1 MAYSYVNYPAN
12 GSTQNYTFSFGYL
25 DRSHI
30 RVYVDGLET
39 TAFTFLNSSTIRFS
53 TAPADGS
60 SIEIRRITPKDNAVV
75 DFQDGSVI
83 LERDLDLLAT
93 FNLYVSQETDD
104 LAANGFFVGED
115 GTYGADDRRITSVRD
130 PVEDQDAATKN
141 YVDNGVASQIAIAN
155 NLNQQSQALLNQANS
170 VISSFTVSTSD
181 PTGGTDGDVWFKVTV

>member
-1 MAYSYVNYPAN
+1 
-12 GSTQNYTFSFGYL
+12 
-25 DRSHI
+25 
-30 RVYVDGLET
+30 VYVDGLET